1 VYQRFLKFSK
11 RLLFIGVSLFVTTDL
26 IGQQTKA
33 IDSLKSLLKGSDG
46 ISRFDILYDITFEY
60 IAQNE
65 LDQSLIYV
73 GEAQAVAAEYGDSL
87 RMVKAG
93 RVSSQILR
101 RLDRTVEAI
110 TQCKKVLP
118 IAKRNGYT
126 SEYKYILNS
135 LGVIYTLQSE
145 YDKAL
150 DYHFQVLTIRE
161 RESDTKQIHETLNNI
176 GLVYYKLR
184 DYQKA
189 LDFYFRALEY
199 ERRIENSGFHTNLLI
214 NIGNCY
220 NQLGRNFLEAR
231 RYINEALESCRDQ
244 CSDATRIEGQ
254 FALGVSYY
262 IEGNHEKDTLQQPE
276 IYAKSR
282 DFFMRSYSVAHNTDN
297 IRWQVENLVYLS
309 RIYKKLKETASAEE
323 ALKTAEG
330 LARDTEYRLLLIE
343 TFREFSTLYIQT
355 RRFEQAA
362 LYQDKY
368 IHLKDSVY
376 SEALIKKISKVQTDF
391 EERQNLAT
399 IASNKL
405 ALKRQ
410 RDLNVSVAII
420 AILAGL
426 LILVLQRSNRTIKRV
441 NVALSD
447 AKEIIE
453 EQNAKLQLLNTDLDN
468 EVKIKTADLEKAN
481 HSLHRVV
488 DELDNFIYKTSH
500 DIRGPLASLK
510 GICNIALLDVKDET
524 ALKYLSKLDVTAEK
538 LNTILTRLLIVNQIN
553 NSSIKLDELVNFEQV
568 VNDVLLLERKKGL
581 PPRLAIR
588 KTIDKDIVFYSDKE
602 FIRIILE
609 NLIDNAI
616 KFFNDSDRI
625 EPFVDI
631 RILRDGKNLVI
642 RVIDNGI
649 GISEIHPDK
658 IFQMFSRASER
669 SETGGIGLFITKTA
683 TEKLGGTV
691 GLKTTPEGYT
701 EFFVKFQQDQ
711 AWRHH
716 QSIA

>member
-1 VYQRFLKFSK
+1 MA
-11 RLLFIGVSLFVTTDL
+11 
-26 IGQQTKA
+26 QQTTA
-33 IDSLKSLLKGSDG
+33 IDSLKGLLNEREG
-46 ISRFDILYDITFEY
+46 IERFDLLYDIAFEY
-60 IAQNE
+60 IE
-65 LDQSLIYV
+65 LNDFEKSLMYV
-73 GEAQAVAAEYGDSL
+73 EEAQAVSAEYGDSL
-87 RMVKAG
+87 KMVKAG
-93 RVSSQILR
+93 RVRSQILR
-101 RLDRTVEAI
+101 RLDRTGETIAQFNKI
-110 TQCKKVLP
+110 LP

-126 SEYKYILNS
+126 REYKFILNG
-135 LGVIYTLQSE
+135 LGLAYTLQSD

-150 DYHFQVLTIRE
+150 ECHFQVLIIRE
-161 RESDTKQIHETLNNI
+161 KEGDTKQIYETLNNI

-184 DYQKA
+184 DYDKA
-189 LDFYFRALEY
+189 LDFYFRSLSY
-199 ERRIENSGFHTNLLI
+199 ERKIENSGFRPSLLI

-220 NQLGRNFLEAR
+220 NQLRNYLEAR
-231 RYINEALESCRDQ
+231 KYINEALQTCGDH
-244 CSDATRIEGQ
+244 CSDEIRIEGL
-254 FALGVSYY
+254 FGIGVSYY
-262 IEGNHEKDTLQQPE
+262 IEANLETNTANLIP
-276 IYAKSR
+276 IYQRSR
-282 DFFMRSYSVAHNTDN
+282 DSFLQSYEVAHKIDDK
-297 IRWQVENLVYLS
+297 RWQLENLVYLA
-309 RIYKKLKETASAEE
+309 RIYTKSNEIANALDVLEKAEAIASN
-323 ALKTAEG
+323 
-330 LARDTEYRLLLIE
+330 TEYNLLQIDIY
-343 TFREFSTLYIQT
+343 RCFSILYNQT
-355 RRFEQAA
+355 KDFERAA
-362 LYQDKY
+362 QYQEKY
-368 IHLKDSVY
+368 IHLKDSIY
-376 SEALIKKISKVQTDF
+376 SETLIKNISKVQTAF
-391 EERQNLAT
+391 EERENRAT
-399 IASNKL
+399 IASKEL

-410 RDLNVSVAII
+410 RDLNISVAII

-468 EVKIKTADLEKAN
+468 EVKLKTADLEKAN

-510 GICNIALLDVKDET
+510 GICNIALLDVKDEV

-581 PPRLAIR
+581 PPRLVIR
-588 KTIDKDIVFYSDKE
+588 KSIEKDIVFYSDKE

-616 KFFNDSDRI
+616 KFFNDSERI

-631 RILRDGKNLVI
+631 RVAKEGKNLLI

-691 GLKTTPEGYT
+691 SLKTTPEGYT
-701 EFFVKFQQDQ
+701 EFFVKFQRDGS
-711 AWRHH
+711 WKHH
-716 QSIA
+716 HSMA

>member
-1 VYQRFLKFSK
+1 MA
-11 RLLFIGVSLFVTTDL
+11 
-26 IGQQTKA
+26 QQITA
-33 IDSLKSLLKGSDG
+33 VDSLKNLLTTSQGVT
-46 ISRFDILYDITFEY
+46 RFDLLYDITFEY
-60 IAQNE
+60 IVLGENE
-65 LDQSLIYV
+65 QALRYIE
-73 GEAQAVAAEYGDSL
+73 EAQSVSADLGDSL
-87 RMVKAG
+87 KIVKAG
-93 RVSSQILR
+93 RVRSQVLR
-101 RLDRTVEAI
+101 RLERNSEAI
-110 TQCKKVLP
+110 VQFLKVLP
-118 IAKRNGYT
+118 ITERNGYT
-126 SEYKYILNS
+126 NEYKYILNG
-135 LGVIYTLQSE
+135 LGLAYTLQSD

-150 DYHFQVLTIRE
+150 EYHFKVLIIRE
-161 RESDTKQIHETLNNI
+161 KEGDMQLMFETLNNI
-176 GLVYYKLR
+176 GLVYYMLK
-184 DYQKA
+184 DYDKA
-189 LDFYFRALEY
+189 LEFYFRSLEH
-199 ERRIENSGFHTNLLI
+199 ERKLENSGFRSSLLI

-220 NQLGRNFLEAR
+220 NALNNYSEAR
-231 RYINEALESCRDQ
+231 RYVSEALSICGDH
-244 CSDATRIEGQ
+244 CSDGIRMEGQ
-254 FALGVSYY
+254 FAMGVSYLT
-262 IEGNHEKDTLQQPE
+262 ESTVEKDLLRLSG
-276 IYAKSR
+276 IYRKSR
-282 DFFMRSYSVAHNTDN
+282 DSFLQSYEAAHALDDK
-297 IRWQVENLVYLS
+297 RWQVENLVYLAS
-309 RIYKKLKETASAEE
+309 IYGKLKEIALAEE
-323 ALKTAEG
+323 TLKKAEEIVSNTG
-330 LARDTEYRLLLIE
+330 SDYKLLLIE
-343 TFREFSTLYIQT
+343 TYKGFSDLYLGT
-355 RRFEQAA
+355 SKYEEAA
-362 LYQDKY
+362 RYQEKY

-376 SEALIKKISKVQTDF
+376 SERLIENLSRVQTDF
-391 EERQNLAT
+391 EERQNRAT
-399 IASNKL
+399 IAANKL

-447 AKEIIE
+447 AKETIE

-510 GICNIALLDVKDET
+510 GICNIALLDVKDEV

-588 KTIDKDIVFYSDKE
+588 KFIDKDIVFHSDKE

-616 KFFNDSDRI
+616 KFFNDSERI

-631 RILRDGKNLVI
+631 HIVRDARFLLI

-683 TEKLGGTV
+683 TEKLGGVV

-701 EFFVKFQQDQ
+701 EFFVKFQPNQG
-711 AWRHH
+711 WKN
-716 QSIA
+716 QSMA

>member
-11 RLLFIGVSLFVTTDL
+11 RLLFIGVSLFLTTDL
-26 IGQQTKA
+26 MGQQTKA
-33 IDSLKSLLKGSDG
+33 IDSLKSLLNGREG
-46 ISRFDILYDITFEY
+46 QARFDVLYDITFEY
-60 IAQNE
+60 IGQDQLE
-65 LDQSLIYV
+65 QSLAYA
-73 GEAQAVAAEYGDSL
+73 EDAQAVAAELGDSL
-87 RMVKAG
+87 RIVKAG
-93 RVSSQILR
+93 RVRSQILR
-101 RLDRTVEAI
+101 RMDRTADAI
-110 TQCKKVLP
+110 AQFKKVLP
-118 IAKRNGYT
+118 TARRNGYA
-126 SEYKYILNS
+126 SEYKYILTG
-135 LGVIYTLQSE
+135 LAIGYTLQSE

-150 DYHFQVLTIRE
+150 DYNFQVLTIRE
-161 RESDTKQIHETLNNI
+161 KEGDTKQIHETLNNI

-231 RYINEALESCRDQ
+231 RYINEALESCRDH

-254 FALGVSYY
+254 FAIGVSYY
-262 IEGNHEKDTLQQPE
+262 IEGNQETDTLRLPQ
-276 IYAKSR
+276 IYQKSR
-282 DFFMRSYSVAHNTDN
+282 DSFLGSYEVAYKTGNK
-297 IRWQVENLVYLS
+297 RWQAENLVYLA
-309 RIYKKLKETASAEE
+309 RIYTRLKAMDLAEE
-323 ALKTAEG
+323 ALKKAEVIVG
-330 LARDTEYRLLLIE
+330 PEYKLLLIE
-343 TFREFSTLYIQT
+343 TFRGFSMLYIKT
-355 RRFEQAA
+355 KRFEEAA
-362 LYQDKY
+362 RYQEKY
-368 IHLKDSVY
+368 IHLRDSVY
-376 SEALIKKISKVQTDF
+376 SENLIKNISKVQTDF

-399 IASNKL
+399 IAANNL

-510 GICNIALLDVKDET
+510 GICNIALLDVKDEV
-524 ALKYLSKLDVTAEK
+524 ALKYLSKLDITAEK

-588 KTIDKDIVFYSDKE
+588 KSIEKDVVFYSDKE

-631 RILRDGKNLVI
+631 RITREGKNLMI

-683 TEKLGGTV
+683 TEKLGGIV

-701 EFFVKFQQDQ
+701 EFFVKFQQEQ
-711 AWRHH
+711 VWKHH

>member
-1 VYQRFLKFSK
+1 VYQTFLKFSK
-11 RLLFIGVSLFVTTDL
+11 RLLFIGVSLFVMTDL
-26 IGQQTKA
+26 MAQQTKA
-33 IDSLKSLLKGSDG
+33 IDSLKSLLKESEGTA
-46 ISRFDILYDITFEY
+46 RFDVLYDITFEY
-60 IAQNE
+60 IVENE
-65 LDQSLIYV
+65 FDQALQYV
-73 GEAQAVAAEYGDSL
+73 EEAQTISAERGDSL
-87 RMVKAG
+87 RIVKAG
-93 RVSSQILR
+93 RVRSQILR
-101 RLDRTVEAI
+101 RLERTSDAI
-110 TQCKKVLP
+110 AQFKKVLP
-118 IAKRNGYT
+118 IARRNGYA
-126 SEYKYILNS
+126 SEYKYILNG
-135 LGVIYTLQSE
+135 LGLAYTLQSD

-150 DYHFQVLTIRE
+150 DYHFQGLMILE
-161 RESDTKQIHETLNNI
+161 KDGDTRQIYETLNNI

-184 DYQKA
+184 DYDRA
-189 LDFYFRALEY
+189 LDFYFRSLEY
-199 ERRIENSGFHTNLLI
+199 ERRIENSGFRSSLLI

-220 NQLGRNFLEAR
+220 NQLGKFLEAR
-231 RYINEALESCRDQ
+231 KYINEALQTCDDD
-244 CSDATRIEGQ
+244 CSDAIRIEGQ
-254 FALGVSYY
+254 FGIGVSYY
-262 IEGNHEKDTLQQPE
+262 IESNSETDTVQLSG
-276 IYAKSR
+276 IYHRSR
-282 DFFMRSYSVAHNTDN
+282 DSFLRSYEVAQGSDN
-297 IRWQVENLVYLS
+297 KRWQVENLVYLA
-309 RIYKKLKETASAEE
+309 RIYVRLKSTDLAEE
-323 ALKTAEG
+323 ALKKAE
-330 LARDTEYRLLLIE
+330 AVVAHTEYKLLLIE
-343 TFREFSTLYIQT
+343 TYRGFSTLYVQT
-355 RRFEQAA
+355 KKFEQAA
-362 LYQDKY
+362 LYQEKY
-368 IHLKDSVY
+368 IHLRDSTY
-376 SEALIKKISKVQTDF
+376 SEALIKNISKVQTDF
-391 EERQNLAT
+391 EERQNRAT

-410 RDLNVSVAII
+410 RDLNISVAII

-453 EQNAKLQLLNTDLDN
+453 DQNAKLQLLNTDLDN

-510 GICNIALLDVKDET
+510 GICNIALLDVKDEV

-581 PPRLAIR
+581 PPRLLIR
-588 KTIDKDIVFYSDKE
+588 KSIEPDIVFYSDKE

-631 RILRDGKNLVI
+631 RISKEGRNLVI

-701 EFFVKFQQDQ
+701 EFFVKFQRDQ
-711 AWRHH
+711 AAWKH